1 MGSGLISTEEFS
13 ALRAGGPFTLLDV
26 RGMPAY
32 LKGHIPGAACTR
44 WQEFVDPDSPVKG
57 LLHPDSRELARLF
70 GALGVADDRPVVVYS
85 EPFEYWGSEGRFF
98 WMLHYLGHDD
108 VRILDGG
115 FPKWRREGREIAHMP
130 TRPAPAAFAPVL
142 RMGAFVDR
150 AGVEACLNDRPD
162 ALLLDARSSDEYRKE
177 GHIPGAVNLPWS
189 VFYRE
194 DGTLRPED
202 ELRRIVAAAGITPE
216 REVIPYCTGGVRS
229 AWVFFVLHR
238 LGFQRLR
245 NYDGSWWDWTAD
257 PALPVE
263 R

>member
-1 MGSGLISTEEFS
+1 MPSGLVSTE
-13 ALRAGGPFTLLDV
+13 ALPGLLADGAALLDA

-32 LKGHIPGAACTR
+32 VMGHIPGAVSTR
-44 WQEFVDPDSPVKG
+44 WQDFVDPKAPVRG
-57 LLHPDSRELARLF
+57 LLHPDSGELARRF
-70 GALGVADDRPVVVYS
+70 GALGVSGDRPVVVYS
-85 EPFEYWGSEGRFF
+85 EPFEHWGAEGRFF

-108 VRILDGG
+108 VRVLDGG
-115 FPKWRREGREIAHMP
+115 FPKWRREGRDVARMP
-130 TRPAPAAFAPVL
+130 TRPVPADFGAAL
-142 RMGAFVDR
+142 RMEAFVDR
-150 AGVEACLNDRPD
+150 EGVQACLNERPD
-162 ALLLDARSSDEYRKE
+162 AVIVDARSGEEYRKE
-177 GHIPGAVNLPWS
+177 GHIPGAVNLPWITL
-189 VFYRE
+189 YAE
-194 DGTLRPED
+194 DGTLRPEA

-238 LGFQRLR
+238 LGFPRLR